1 METRTIMKMTNH
13 QAKVARD
20 LESGLLIPSNFGG
33 NKYNGRALRPETEVA
48 LKRHFGNEL
57 VIIRTKGTRVNSS
70 WLTLRSHVAEI
81 NEVKPVVNVQT
92 FLNHLSESV

>member
-1 METRTIMKMTNH
+1 MKLTKH

-20 LESGLLIPSNFGG
+20 LESGLLIRSDFGG
-33 NKYNGRALRPETEVA
+33 NKYNGRALRPETEIA

-57 VIIRTKGTRVNSS
+57 VIIRTKGTRINQS

-81 NEVKPVVNVQT
+81 NEVKPILNVTT
-92 FLNHLSESV
+92 FLAHLSESA